1 MNLYI
6 IYTDTDI
13 IISKKFYNSWPEIQ
27 DENVN
32 YKTSLG
38 AWTSDRV
45 IDFLQ
50 FEYPNLDPN
59 PSIQIHEFIKSTD
72 IVTTIQLEAP

>member
-1 MNLYI
+1 MDLHI

-13 IISKKFYNSWPEIQ
+13 IISKKFYNSWREIQ
-27 DENVN
+27 DEYAN

-38 AWTSDRV
+38 AWTSDRA

-50 FEYPNLDPN
+50 SEYPDLDSI
-59 PSIQIHEFIKSTD
+59 SIQVREFMKSAD
-72 IVTTIQLEAP
+72 SVTTLQYEAL